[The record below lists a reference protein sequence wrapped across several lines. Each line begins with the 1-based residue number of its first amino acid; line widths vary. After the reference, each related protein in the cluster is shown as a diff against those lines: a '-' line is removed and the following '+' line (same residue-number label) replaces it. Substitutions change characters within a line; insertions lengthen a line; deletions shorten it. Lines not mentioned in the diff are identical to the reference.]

1 MSNDVN
7 ATGIAGTNGLLLAST
22 RLPFSTAVRPG
33 LPPLKMTTPGAPAAS
48 AFWTFTP
55 KLHPPRWISA
65 IRPAVKPL
73 KSAALHP
80 LVELG
85 LGVGGSTMPPAG
97 WISALVAVPLLC
109 PGFQSVPTTKF
120 RAVGETSLHVGVP
133 TKAEEVNFSGWP
145 VTSHPPSPPTPA
157 TDSPN

>member
-1 MSNDVN
+1 MPNDVN

-33 LPPLKMTTPGAPAAS
+33 LPSLKMTTPDAPAAS

-73 KSAALHP
+73 KPTGLHP
-80 LVELG
+80 LAGLG
-85 LGVGGSTMPPAG
+85 VGVGGSTMPPAG
-97 WISALVAVPLLC
+97 WV
-109 PGFQSVPTTKF
+109 
-120 RAVGETSLHVGVP
+120 
-133 TKAEEVNFSGWP
+133 
-145 VTSHPPSPPTPA
+145 
-157 TDSPN
+157 